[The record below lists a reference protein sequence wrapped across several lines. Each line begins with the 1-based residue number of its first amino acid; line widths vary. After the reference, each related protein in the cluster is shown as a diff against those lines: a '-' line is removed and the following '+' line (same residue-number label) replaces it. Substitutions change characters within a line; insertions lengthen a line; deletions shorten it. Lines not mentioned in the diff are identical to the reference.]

1 MEQIGHDVG
10 GVGANRFVRF
20 GTVLLDDVPLAIRDA
35 HDGVRPHADALVR
48 ERRVGARHVPQGF
61 LDRPQS
67 QREIRRHVRRQAEPR
82 GHLDHVRGPELRERL
97 HRGNVARVFQRP
109 SQGDRPLVLAVVIER
124 FVRRLVRPRLV
135 RDRLVDED
143 RHRRVAAVDGGRV
156 DERLERRA
164 DLPPGLRRAVELAA
178 RDQQRALDHRILF
191 EPDRLRHAALDGAD
205 VHLDEVADLQEIDR
219 GGLSRPRERRFRQLH
234 FMRSDAD
241 ARAAVAALGRHRRH
255 ERGHDVAGENRPVP
269 AIRREPLE
277 RALLRQD
284 VAHLAEAAMPLV
296 EPPQPAIDG
305 AIGRLLQLR
314 IERRLDLQPVLIQ
327 RIRAVFLLERLPDLL
342 DEVRRDGGLRTLL
355 PLEDERTLLRLLRFL
370 VRDVA
375 FFRHPLQR
383 VVAPHQRR
391 FRIDERAE
399 AAWRLDDAGND
410 RGLFDGQVLRGL
422 VEVQV
427 RRRLDAVRAVA
438 KIDLVGVE
446 REDFRLGEA
455 LLDLNGDDP
464 FLDLPFR

>member
-1 MEQIGHDVG
+1 MNGLNDEPTC
-10 GVGANRFVRF
+10 R
-20 GTVLLDDVPLAIRDA
+20 LAC
-35 HDGVRPHADALVR
+35 
-48 ERRVGARHVPQGF
+48 
-61 LDRPQS
+61 
-67 QREIRRHVRRQAEPR
+67 
-82 GHLDHVRGPELRERL
+82 
-97 HRGNVARVFQRP
+97 VARLNLLRAKSKP
-109 SQGDRPLVLAVVIER
+109 PTIARDLARAVV
-124 FVRRLVRPRLV
+124 
-135 RDRLVDED
+135 DR
-143 RHRRVAAVDGGRV
+143 
-156 DERLERRA
+156 
-164 DLPPGLRRAVELAA
+164 
-178 RDQQRALDHRILF
+178 QQRAFHHRILF
-191 EPDRLRHAALDGAD
+191 EPDRLRHAALDGAH
-205 VHLDEVADLQEIDR
+205 VHLDEVADLQEIDG

-234 FMRSDAD
+234 LMRSDAD
-241 ARAAVAALGRHRRH
+241 ARAAVAALGRHGRH
-255 ERGHDVAGENRPVP
+255 ERGNDVAGENRPVP
-269 AIRREPLE
+269 AIGREPLE

-355 PLEDERTLLRLLRFL
+355 ALQDERTLLRLFRFL

-375 FFRHPLQR
+375 FFRHALQH
-383 VVAPHQRR
+383 VAAPHQRR

-422 VEVQV
+422 VELQV
-427 RRRLDAVRAVA
+427 RRRLDAARPVA